1 MSLIKE
7 RSLEILPQDK
17 NYIATMEAFKDLK
30 KEDLMVSSM
39 DFDKVQISFLQS
51 LRDQY
56 MEETSKLKDEEQ
68 LLSLTDWCA
77 AKMVLPHRENSDIK
91 KSF

>member
-1 MSLIKE
+1 
-7 RSLEILPQDK
+7 
-17 NYIATMEAFKDLK
+17 
-30 KEDLMVSSM
+30 MVSPM

-68 LLSLTDWCA
+68 LLSLTGWCS
-77 AKMVLPHRENSDIK
+77 AKMVLTH
-91 KSF
+91 